1 VKRPLRELR
10 RGDLFRTADGR
21 LWWLY
26 AHGQPPYGRSWAGGV
41 GREED
46 TFPLPSDESVEP
58 LDLPALLS
66 RLKGLE
72 RENDFLRGQLSDLWQ
87 DRRGAAVGAEAERG
101 AVLGLIGGIRDRLP
115 CADASDDEDT
125 GMQAVLNVLWRNVQA
140 RGPCRPPVPPHR
152 LEGALREVLGL
163 LGGLDGGGAVVLMP
177 LTLRGLLA
185 RLREA
190 LGEGT

>member
-10 RGDLFRTADGR
+10 RGDVFRTADGR

-72 RENDFLRGQLSDLWQ
+72 RENNFLRGQLSDLWE
-87 DRRGAAVGAEAERG
+87 DRTGAAVGAEAERG
-101 AVLGLIGGIRDRLP
+101 AVLGLIRGIRDRLP
-115 CADASDDEDT
+115 CADASDDEDA

-140 RGPCRPPVPPHR
+140 RGPRRPPVPPHR
-152 LEGALREVLGL
+152 LEGVLREVAEVLQRWH
-163 LGGLDGGGAVVLMP
+163 DGRCRFGTDFGA
-177 LTLRGLLA
+177 LLA
-185 RLREA
+185 RVREA
-190 LGEGT
+190 LGEG